1 MVRTCDLCEHL
12 QLLFTQSAG
21 NFQKQYYA
29 ALKRGLPYPILW
41 IAEAFTV
48 DYGLVRIGRYYR
60 QAGWLANIFTLL
72 AVPLFVLANLLFQMV
87 IQYGS
92 VFMLFSGLSLL
103 VASGVQLV
111 MRSTIP
117 LKVSFVEAG
126 TMQTIVMQ
134 THYSW
139 CHYLNLINGTSSLL
153 TFETIDKLPTLLLLL
168 LFAGITCIIIG
179 VVTMFADLRFPDE
192 AANFFG
198 NDVLQ
203 SYEDYFAGE

>member
-1 MVRTCDLCEHL
+1 MSIYL
-12 QLLFTQSAG
+12 AG
-21 NFQKQYYA
+21 IFQKQYYS
-29 ALKRGLPYPILW
+29 ALKRGLPYPIIW

-60 QAGWLANIFTLL
+60 QAGWFANIFTLL

-103 VASGVQLV
+103 VASGVQLL

-117 LKVSFVEAG
+117 LQVSFIEAD

-134 THYSW
+134 TYYSW
-139 CHYLNLINGTSSLL
+139 CYYLNLINGISSLL
-153 TFETIDKLPTLLLLL
+153 TLVTNDKLLTLLL
-168 LFAGITCIIIG
+168 FERAGITCIIIG
-179 VVTMFADLRFPDE
+179 VVTMFADLRYPDE

-203 SYEDYFAGE
+203 SYEDYFAG